1 MTPAVFLDKDGTLV
15 HDRPYNADPARL
27 RLRAG
32 AGAALARLQ
41 AAGFRLILASNQP
54 GIALG
59 RFSEAALAAVEE
71 ELARRLARHG
81 VRLDAAYY
89 CPHRPAEPGEAPPCA
104 CRKPQPGLLQRAALE
119 HGIDLQRSWMV
130 GDILDDVEA
139 GHAAGCRAVLLDVGS
154 ETEWRDGPSRRP
166 DFVARDFAAVAA
178 CILRPDLRPTA
189 NAAQLPARGGE
200 ESTISGEAAA

>member
-32 AGAALARLQ
+32 VGVALARLQ

-59 RFSEAALAAVEE
+59 LFSEADLAAVED
-71 ELARRLARHG
+71 ELARQLAPHG

-89 CPHRPAEPGEAPPCA
+89 CPHRPAPAGEASPCA
-104 CRKPQPGLLQRAALE
+104 CRKPQPGLLRRAALE
-119 HGIDLQRSWMV
+119 HGIDLRRSWMV

-139 GHAAGCRAVLLDVGS
+139 GHAAGCRSVLLDVGS
-154 ETEWRDGPSRRP
+154 ETEWCDGAGRRP
-166 DFVARDFAAVAA
+166 DFVARDFAEVVAGILHPGQAAEAV
-178 CILRPDLRPTA
+178 
-189 NAAQLPARGGE
+189 
-200 ESTISGEAAA
+200 